1 MTPFQ
6 IVMLV
11 LAAGL
16 IVSTFWGNIAAWL
29 KSIQAPKTPKW
40 IDDIAVD
47 VVRKNHKTDL
57 LEIVACWENLRVML
71 KKAGMDQ
78 AVTELDD
85 IWPLMLE
92 GQKDDKND

>member
-1 MTPFQ
+1 MH
-6 IVMLV
+6 
-11 LAAGL
+11 
-16 IVSTFWGNIAAWL
+16 
-29 KSIQAPKTPKW
+29 K
-40 IDDIAVD
+40 DI
-47 VVRKNHKTDL
+47 
-57 LEIVACWENLRVML
+57 EIVACWENLRVML